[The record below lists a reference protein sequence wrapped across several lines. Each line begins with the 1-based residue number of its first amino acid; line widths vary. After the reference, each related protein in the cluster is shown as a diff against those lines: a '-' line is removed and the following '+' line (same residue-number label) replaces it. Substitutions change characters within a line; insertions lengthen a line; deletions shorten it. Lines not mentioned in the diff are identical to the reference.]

1 LNRQHNITTIEK
13 ENMTTKRT
21 IHVFA
26 AAFFL
31 MLGTVIATAHNG
43 IEHVMGTVSAKTDT
57 SVTVMT
63 VKHTSVTVLLDHST
77 TFSYNDTKASLADI
91 KTGERVVVNAK
102 DNAEDKLVAVSVR
115 WGAKST
121 ATADHDDHKK

>member
-1 LNRQHNITTIEK
+1 
-13 ENMTTKRT
+13 
-21 IHVFA
+21 
-26 AAFFL
+26 
-31 MLGTVIATAHNG
+31 MLGCVIAFAHKG

-63 VKHTSVTVLLDHST
+63 VQHTSVTVLLDHST
-77 TFSYNDTKASLADI
+77 TFSNNDATASLADL

-102 DNAEDKLVAVSVR
+102 DNAADKLVAISVR

-121 ATADHDDHKK
+121 AAADHDEHKK